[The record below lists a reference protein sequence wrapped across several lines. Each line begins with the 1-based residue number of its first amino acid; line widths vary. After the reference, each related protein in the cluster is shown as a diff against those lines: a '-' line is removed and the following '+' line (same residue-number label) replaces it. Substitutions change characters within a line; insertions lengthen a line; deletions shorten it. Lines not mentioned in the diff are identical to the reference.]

1 VRFDIAAADKKHA
14 AEDQEYEL
22 FVFQLPNRN
31 LDGDEEYAAVRPSEE
46 LLITLAQDVYLIE
59 EDPASSLDV
68 LNRILTHVFN
78 PIDLREALIESGD
91 YEDTEGDGDGTLS
104 AAGLTLV
111 RTGGRLSFRRSSRRD
126 PLGVETIA
134 KIAVSLVEQ
143 WSGKGT
149 GKPQDYLP
157 PSRTTG
163 TRSKR
168 TSSSRPAATR
178 STSSRKSAS
187 RGS

>member
-1 VRFDIAAADKKHA
+1 VRFEIAAADKKHA
-14 AEDQEYEL
+14 DEDQVYEL

-78 PIDLREALIESGD
+78 PLDLREALIESGD
-91 YEDTEGDGDGTLS
+91 YPDTDGDGDGELS
-104 AAGLTLV
+104 PAGLTLA

-143 WSGKGT
+143 WSGKDT
-149 GKPQDYLP
+149 GKPQDFLP
-157 PSRTTG
+157 PSHTTG

-178 STSSRKSAS
+178 STSSRKSGSRAS
-187 RGS
+187 